1 MQQAACCVCMASHL
15 AWLSRVLAP
24 LCMDA
29 LRLAML
35 PCFVLTEHGG
45 LGFGSSMH
53 RCPTLDDASMSSQNM
68 EDWDQAE
75 LERVVKEKHSKE
87 KPPNATNIICKYFLE
102 AVETKKYGWSPHT
115 NPSPFDHGMM
125 SAS

>member
-1 MQQAACCVCMASHL
+1 
-15 AWLSRVLAP
+15 
-24 LCMDA
+24 
-29 LRLAML
+29 ML

-115 NPSPFDHGMM
+115 NPSPFDHGMIGRLCAGATL
-125 SAS
+125 SNTRSHEEYLLQGFIDRL